1 MRADEDAVEAAV
13 GGEEGEG
20 SGGDGGNVTEMEIM
34 ENFVRSLVEDWR
46 YQGRM
51 TDGQTDAARI
61 LS

>member
-1 MRADEDAVEAAV
+1 MNGNEDAMEATEAEPEAAAA
-13 GGEEGEG
+13 GGN
-20 SGGDGGNVTEMEIM
+20 SNVTEMEIM